1 MWNPVTLIVVIFS
14 PVFAANLLVILSL
27 PIWKK
32 TMDKPAFRPTQV
44 LVLAVSLC
52 LIGAS
57 SMPSCY
63 AADAEA
69 ETKTKT
75 EAKTESSASEKS
87 LRGGDADK
95 VTLVEDMPPLLFWKA
110 QGDAA
115 SKGTV
120 LCLHEL
126 GMHKGSFDDLGGKLA
141 KEGYDVYSMDL
152 RGFGGWAERGKE
164 GRMDLKNTLAD
175 IKVTVE
181 KLKKDGPDKQI
192 FLLGEAMGG
201 ALALEAASKY
211 PDIIAGTIS
220 ATPGGEHFNT
230 FSNYLSVGSK
240 MAVMPNKRYNKGEE
254 LVALG
259 TPKKELQEAI
269 KNDAGV
275 RLDLSPRELIACQFY
290 MYKTKRFAKRIKTMP
305 VLIVQGERDGESR
318 PDGSR
323 KVFDNLSTDKKQYL
337 SVKDGDHY
345 VYEDTNVNDQAM
357 KTTVAWLDKH
367 TSTN

>member
-1 MWNPVTLIVVIFS
+1 
-14 PVFAANLLVILSL
+14 
-27 PIWKK
+27 
-32 TMDKPAFRPTQV
+32 MDKPAFRPTQV

-52 LIGAS
+52 LIGVS
-57 SMPSCY
+57 SVPSCY
-63 AADAEA
+63 AADSKA
-69 ETKTKT
+69 ETKTKAKT
-75 EAKTESSASEKS
+75 EAKTESSAAEKS
-87 LRGGDADK
+87 LRGGDAEK

-230 FSNYLSVGSK
+230 FSNYMSVGSK

-254 LVALG
+254 LVKLA
-259 TPKKELQEAI
+259 TPRKELQEAI

-323 KVFDNLSTDKKQYL
+323 KVFDNLGTEKKEYL